1 MRSSPG
7 ACRSTPRL
15 ARGEGAVEHVHRAET
30 RHAVVVRPG
39 EPARPTQDAIAV
51 CVQWVEYV
59 LGVPRACSGCAVVHM
74 HMHSTCEPAQPV
86 EEGVAV

>member
-1 MRSSPG
+1 MRMRSSPG

-39 EPARPTQDAIAV
+39 EPARPTR
-51 CVQWVEYV
+51 
-59 LGVPRACSGCAVVHM
+59 VPRTFAFI
-74 HMHSTCEPAQPV
+74 STPSSLVEPTV
-86 EEGVAV
+86 R